1 MAEMADFIVVADSV
15 WHSGEGKMYLKD
27 QIISLPAST
36 KTTAE
41 SSVQPVVKAKKLKPE
56 KSDDLV

>member
-1 MAEMADFIVVADSV
+1 MVEHADFIVVADSV
-15 WHSGEGKMYLKD
+15 WHSGEGKTYLKG
-27 QIISLPAST
+27 QTIILPANT

-41 SSVQPVVKAKKLKPE
+41 SSVQPAAKAKKPKPE